1 MELYPGNASKGKK
14 KYLDLINT
22 YNLTTR
28 IADLVY
34 HTERLT
40 DSQDYI
46 DKATELNFV
55 ETISLYSF
63 TPSPV
68 IRS

>member
-1 MELYPGNASKGKK
+1 MELYPGNALKGKK

-28 IADLVY
+28 IADIVS
-34 HTERLT
+34 HTDRQT